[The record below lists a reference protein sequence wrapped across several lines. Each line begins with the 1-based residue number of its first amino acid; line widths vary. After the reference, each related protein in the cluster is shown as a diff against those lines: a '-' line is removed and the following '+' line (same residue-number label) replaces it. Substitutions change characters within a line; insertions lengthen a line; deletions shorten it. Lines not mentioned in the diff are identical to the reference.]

1 MTNCKIKKICDDAGV
16 RFDGLQEGK
25 NGQLIIFTDLLTG
38 STLAIEKEKFSN
50 PAVQA
55 RVTRSRR
62 DYPEEIQMQSD
73 FMDAIRFITR
83 KKTLPA
89 NVIMNAAIAATVVVS
104 NYLKEEKEKANIEL
118 TESLKKELAKIILPS
133 VQ

>member
-1 MTNCKIKKICDDAGV
+1 MSNDKIKKICNDAGV

-25 NGQLIIFTDLLTG
+25 NGQLVLFTDLLTG

-62 DYPEEIQMQSD
+62 DYPDEIQMQSD
-73 FMDAIRFITR
+73 FMDAIKFITR

-89 NVIMNAAIAATVVVS
+89 NVIMNASLAATVVVT
-104 NYLKEEKEKANIEL
+104 NFLKEQKEQSAQSAIC
-118 TESLKKELAKIILPS
+118 AKS
-133 VQ
+133 A